1 MADDKTFVWKCQL
14 SAWLQVVLVW
24 LIKSIHRKQFLPKAV
39 LEWILENLR
48 IYPGQS
54 FLAE

>member
-1 MADDKTFVWKCQL
+1 MADDKTLVWKCQL

-24 LIKSIHRKQFLPKAV
+24 LIKPIHRKQFLPKAV